1 MRNETRFTMMTPSA
15 GFTSRVMA
23 RIAEYERTQARQRA
37 LIGSALLVIAAG
49 VILIL
54 VAGWLIAWVSA
65 LITTPSALVSLW
77 STLATLAFW
86 TRKFIE
92 MVWAATTVV
101 SDQADANQ
109 LLMLGISV
117 LALTL
122 IWVRVVIGPF
132 RFSSTSVGG

>member
-1 MRNETRFTMMTPSA
+1 MMTPAA

-23 RIAEYERTQARQRA
+23 RLAEYERAQARRRA

-54 VAGWLIAWVSA
+54 VAGWLSAWIAA
-65 LITTPSALVSLW
+65 LITTPSALVSLR
-77 STLATLAFW
+77 STLATLVFW

-92 MVWAATTVV
+92 MVWTAMTVIT
-101 SDQADANQ
+101 DQVDASQ
-109 LLMLGISV
+109 RLMLGIGV
-117 LALTL
+117 FALTL

>member
-1 MRNETRFTMMTPSA
+1 MRNETRFTMMTPAA

-23 RIAEYERTQARQRA
+23 RIAEYERAQARRRA

-54 VAGWLIAWVSA
+54 VAGWLSAWIAA

-92 MVWAATTVV
+92 MVWTAMTVIT
-101 SDQADANQ
+101 DQVDASQ
-109 LLMLGISV
+109 LLMLGIGV
-117 LALTL
+117 FALTL

>member
-1 MRNETRFTMMTPSA
+1 MRNETRFTLMTPSA

-23 RIAEYERTQARQRA
+23 RIAEYERAQARRRA
-37 LIGSALLVIAAG
+37 LIGSALLVIAAVG
-49 VILIL
+49 ILIL
-54 VAGWLIAWVSA
+54 VAWWLIAGALA

-101 SDQADANQ
+101 ADQVDANQ
-109 LLMLGISV
+109 LLMLAIGV
-117 LALTL
+117 LGLTL

>member
-1 MRNETRFTMMTPSA
+1 MRNETRFTMMTPAA

-23 RIAEYERTQARQRA
+23 HIAEYERAQARRRA

-77 STLATLAFW
+77 STLVTLVFW

-92 MVWAATTVV
+92 IVWAAATVV
-101 SDQADANQ
+101 SDQVDANQ
-109 LLMLGISV
+109 LLMLGIGV

-132 RFSSTSVGG
+132 RSSSTSVGG